1 MCCGVIND
9 NNQVRTYWLLFRWGS
24 HCRYMI
30 CYITLWE
37 IKSTKDWMPAQVTSH
52 SQVVFD
58 IKAVETFAGGEKNP
72 LGISYLMNS
81 HHLVVISLQCPLKAI
96 TAQLWHL
103 HTNTPRSLSELLA
116 WHYHVSTYSKNGW
129 REPLGNDYLNAWQT
143 RMQTKLPSWWWSL
156 KPTSPRAPQE
166 KILSRDLRSDW
177 GCVEHLPLQVQW
189 PWNGFRLW
197 CYILR
202 WALPFWKLTWMYN
215 IQCTH
220 FMCQTD
226 IAT

>member
-1 MCCGVIND
+1 MAWLTTTTRLGHTDCCSDGG
-9 NNQVRTYWLLFRWGS
+9 RTVGTWYAMLPCEKLRVPRIE
-24 HCRYMI
+24 C
-30 CYITLWE
+30 LP
-37 IKSTKDWMPAQVTSH
+37 K
-52 SQVVFD
+52 SQV
-58 IKAVETFAGGEKNP
+58 IAKLYLTSKLWKHLLGGKKNP